1 MKIQFTHPIA
11 SSSSFLFPQILTS
24 SILILIRLSFRLLST
39 VVCHKISGDAA
50 SLCCLPLIALSTLAS
65 GDISFGF
72 HITRSTEFLCHAS
85 RERHIQDTISEI
97 FATVRSQNIPHLR
110 MNRKRDYDTAE
121 GMTERIEELFLVPRA
136 LYPRILGKAG
146 SRIQEMERT
155 ASCRITDKNVE
166 DPGGADKNVRLSG
179 TSTAVLHAKVLVL
192 KALQECADD
201 LPEEPLDVEVPQ
213 ERVRLVVG
221 KRGSNIQEIEQVS
234 GTRITD
240 KFSRNDSTEPGSKHV
255 FAVKGNRFSVRIAH
269 LLITGT
275 ADDHTHETHAV
286 QSMVLHGGGGGGSGG
301 GGGHLGMSF
310 TPNFRQ
316 QQQQQQQPS
325 DHHFMQQ
332 QPYQPQQFQP
342 QHSQEQIQKHERQDD
357 TMNQLADTLPP
368 EDPFFAPKSG
378 PPPAQD
384 PFKAMQDPFAMQASS
399 AQHFGSSNVGGP
411 VQPTFG
417 RGGREAGLLRIPR
430 SCYRALVGQK
440 GKTIQDLE
448 QRSGTKIS
456 DKDIPDDGGEEKFLH
471 VYGDNPEQVLSGQV
485 LVLKTMRDELVGP
498 EHLGECNTVFT
509 IPSSQVRLI
518 VGKGGSTIRELES
531 SSTARISDKNEGSM
545 DPSIKMFR
553 ITGDKFSVQLA
564 ELLMNSRLQQAAK

>member
-1 MKIQFTHPIA
+1 
-11 SSSSFLFPQILTS
+11 
-24 SILILIRLSFRLLST
+24 
-39 VVCHKISGDAA
+39 
-50 SLCCLPLIALSTLAS
+50 
-65 GDISFGF
+65 
-72 HITRSTEFLCHAS
+72 
-85 RERHIQDTISEI
+85 
-97 FATVRSQNIPHLR
+97 

-357 TMNQLADTLPP
+357 TMNQVQPGHQQLLQLLLQQQPHLLQPHVLQQLLTPLGMTLLLGTQLADTLPP

>member
-1 MKIQFTHPIA
+1 
-11 SSSSFLFPQILTS
+11 
-24 SILILIRLSFRLLST
+24 
-39 VVCHKISGDAA
+39 
-50 SLCCLPLIALSTLAS
+50 
-65 GDISFGF
+65 
-72 HITRSTEFLCHAS
+72 
-85 RERHIQDTISEI
+85 
-97 FATVRSQNIPHLR
+97 
-110 MNRKRDYDTAE
+110 MNRKRDFDTAE
-121 GMTERIEELFLVPRA
+121 GSNERIEELFLVPRA

-155 ASCRITDKNVE
+155 TGCRITDKNVE

-192 KALQECADD
+192 KALQEVADD
-201 LPEEPLDVEVPQ
+201 LSEEPLDVEVPQ
-213 ERVRLVVG
+213 EKVRLVVG

-234 GTRITD
+234 ATRITD

-255 FAVKGNRFSVRIAH
+255 FAVRGNRFSVRIAH

-286 QSMVLHGGGGGGSGG
+286 QSMILHGSGG

-316 QQQQQQQPS
+316 QQQPS
-325 DHHFMQQ
+325 DHPFMQQ
-332 QPYQPQQFQP
+332 QQQQYQPQQFQP
-342 QHSQEQIQKHERQDD
+342 PQPQEQIQKHQRLEDPLNQVQPGHQQLLQLLLQEQPHLLQPHVLQQLL
-357 TMNQLADTLPP
+357 TPLGMTLLLGTQLADTLPP
-368 EDPFFAPKSG
+368 PEDPFFASKGG
-378 PPPAQD
+378 PPLAQD

-399 AQHFGSSNVGGP
+399 AQHFGSSSVRGP
-411 VQPTFG
+411 VQPAFG
-417 RGGREAGLLRIPR
+417 KGGKEAGLLRIPR

-440 GKTIQDLE
+440 GKTIQELE

-456 DKDIPDDGGEEKFLH
+456 DKDIPDDGGEEKYLH
-471 VYGDNPEQVLSGQV
+471 VYGDNSEQVLSGQV

-498 EHLGECNTVFT
+498 EHLGECTTIFTV
-509 IPSSQVRLI
+509 PSSQVRLI

-545 DPSIKMFR
+545 DPSMKMFR

-564 ELLMNSRLQQAAK
+564 ELLMNSRLRQASN

>member
-1 MKIQFTHPIA
+1 
-11 SSSSFLFPQILTS
+11 
-24 SILILIRLSFRLLST
+24 
-39 VVCHKISGDAA
+39 
-50 SLCCLPLIALSTLAS
+50 
-65 GDISFGF
+65 
-72 HITRSTEFLCHAS
+72 
-85 RERHIQDTISEI
+85 
-97 FATVRSQNIPHLR
+97 

-357 TMNQLADTLPP
+357 TMNQVQPGHQQLLQLLLQQQPHLLQPHVLQQLLTPLGMTLLLGTQLADTLPP

-509 IPSSQVRLI
+509 IPSSQIEFSPFVVEEPSKDSWGTVVGEMFLIMHRENVQVRLI